1 MLPNQSDAPQTVYE
15 KVLARFNEITNQYS
29 QLPMGWIMQAY
40 DRASNNPWI
49 QNRRVKQISSLP
61 AEYSKDDVADAI
73 RSPGE
78 HELMLRQTHH
88 ALEATAYP
96 MLKIRKVYTDIMT
109 YRYYTSP
116 HYITETDAKD
126 PMFQREMQL
135 LDKFNQE
142 MDPKATAHKMAG
154 QALQEGKAF
163 YAIRYSVDKAHNKVN
178 YVFPQQLP
186 SNWVKIIGF
195 NNISG
200 YTVSFNM
207 FYFLQPGTDWRQYGD
222 LLEPYIGDFKNVV
235 EKVPSKVVY
244 ASHGSYRINLE
255 RFNKLKKN
263 AQGGLAGNPDPYMQN
278 GRWAYWVTL
287 PVDRVFVFEIDDT
300 NPFACS
306 PMTGLYLSMQA
317 IAQYEQVQLELV
329 QNPLVSVMT
338 GEIPYSNDNTSQQ
351 KDLYKLS
358 NGGRELFEYLWYQ
371 MLAQNNTSGIG
382 LYLAPAANLKLH
394 QLTEA
399 PSATEIS
406 TNGYAYTVEKSGL
419 AGLIPIS
426 DNPRAGTVN
435 ISIQIEARYCLRIYQ
450 QFEKMM
456 NYLYSR
462 LNLKYEWRFHMFGDI
477 YNDEKMRAEM
487 QKSMTLGLLPDLYV
501 YNALMDRSLL
511 DDMSMS
517 AAVKAS
523 GILDKRMPL
532 ISSYTAKNGNPKLPP
547 SPADDKG
554 GRAQVDVSDMTSEGT
569 EDFKDAE

>member
-1 MLPNQSDAPQTVYE
+1 MPTAS
-15 KVLARFNEITNQYS
+15 
-29 QLPMGWIMQAY
+29 IMQAY
-40 DRASNNPWI
+40 GRATNNPWI

-61 AEYSKDDVADAI
+61 AEYSKDDVAQAI
-73 RSPGE
+73 QSPGE
-78 HELMLRQTHH
+78 HEKMLRETHH

-96 MLKIRKVYTDIMT
+96 MLKIRKVYTDILT

-116 HYITETDAKD
+116 HYITEEDAKTKD
-126 PMFQREMQL
+126 FRREMQL
-135 LDKFNQE
+135 LDKFNHAI
-142 MDPKATAHKMAG
+142 DPKATAHKMAG
-154 QALQEGKAF
+154 QALQEGKVF
-163 YAIRYSVDKAHNKVN
+163 YTIRYDVDRPRNKVN

-207 FYFLQPGTDWRQYGD
+207 FYFMQPGTDWKQFGD
-222 LLEPYIGDFKNVV
+222 LFEPYINDFDAVK
-235 EKVPSKVVY
+235 EKKKGKIVY
-244 ASHGSYRINLE
+244 ASQQWGINMEKLNE
-255 RFNKLKKN
+255 LRENKT
-263 AQGGLAGNPDPYMQN
+263 LAGNPDVFEQN
-278 GRWAYWVTL
+278 GRFAYWVTL

-306 PMTGLYLSMQA
+306 PMTGLYLAMQA

-329 QNPLVSVMT
+329 QNPLISVMT
-338 GEIPYSNDNTSQQ
+338 GEIPYSNDNGARMDDQ
-351 KDLYKLS
+351 YKLS
-358 NGGRELFEYLWYQ
+358 NGGRELFEMLWYQ
-371 MLAQNNTSGIG
+371 MLAENNTSGIG
-382 LYLAPAANLKLH
+382 LYLAPANNLTLH

-399 PSATEIS
+399 PSATQIS

-456 NYLYSR
+456 NFLYSQ
-462 LNLKYEWRFHMFGDI
+462 LNLKYQWRFHMFGDI

-487 QKSMTLGLLPDLYV
+487 QKAMTLGLLPDLYM
-501 YNALMDRSLL
+501 YNALLDRSLL

-517 AAVKAS
+517 AAIKAS
-523 GILDKRMPL
+523 GILDQRLPL
-532 ISSYTAKNGNPKLPP
+532 ISSYTAKSGNPNIPP
-547 SPADDKG
+547 VDNKG
-554 GRAQVDVSDMTSEGT
+554 GREQIDVIDVTSEGT